1 MLRTA
6 VLTCNNAENS
16 TSETLLLTTVECAIE
31 SGLGKR
37 GAANQRTYSG
47 DDASNYNAPPQR
59 TVTHFLA
66 LDKVLPGRYVL

>member
-1 MLRTA
+1 MCA
-6 VLTCNNAENS
+6 V
-16 TSETLLLTTVECAIE
+16 E

-66 LDKVLPGRYVL
+66 LDKVLPGRYVKFMYRVASCFLRTMYNTH